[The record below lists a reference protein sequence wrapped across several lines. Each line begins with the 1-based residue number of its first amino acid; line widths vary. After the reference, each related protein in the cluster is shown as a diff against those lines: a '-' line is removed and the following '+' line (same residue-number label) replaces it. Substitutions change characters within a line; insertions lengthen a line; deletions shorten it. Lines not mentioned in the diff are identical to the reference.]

1 MDEFDPNIELSLEPD
16 TELAEAA
23 QPAFDVELIRKS
35 KITTTLTRVRKGS
48 FRGKSARLITFES
61 KFIPFYGIRFKFV
74 EIELRIVRV
83 RSDDDDDAASIIA
96 YEPQQWQGK
105 ASTHPVQQTARVGAS
120 LGSSGAGR
128 VDSGYERRS
137 ERDEVKRAWLESE
150 LESTAVSWRL
160 GENDATREGV
170 PKRFQGALIIAAARE
185 DLSIRLKYYVKL
197 SKSADPL
204 SWRPGHAR
212 IAKPLKLDSAFIGDG
227 VGPDVSGVDAMEK
240 EEFRLSSL
248 VDVSWDM

>member
-1 MDEFDPNIELSLEPD
+1 MNEFDTNIELSLEPD

-23 QPAFDVELIRKS
+23 RPAFDVELIRKS
-35 KITTTLTRVRKGS
+35 KITTTLTRVRNGT
-48 FRGKSARLITFES
+48 FRGKPARLITFES

-74 EIELRIVRV
+74 EIELRIVHV
-83 RSDDDDDAASIIA
+83 RSDDDDDASIIA

-150 LESTAVSWRL
+150 LDSTAVTWRL
-160 GENDATREGV
+160 NENDVTREGV
-170 PKRFQGALIIAAARE
+170 PKRFQGALIVAARE